1 MSLLTTPWDF
11 RLLLALLPLQT
22 KLYLIFLLTVVFY
35 SAISSCL
42 ILAKTSKSFV
52 HTHLAQDICSQ
63 LAQRLGNLRQL
74 HLLLF
79 LLFGIFLTD
88 GTFRALQTLVRSRMS
103 LGEVSIDQII
113 DPLLCFSFVVLSAL
127 TFLHALQWLAS
138 SRLQQLPSTRA
149 Q

>member
-1 MSLLTTPWDF
+1 MRLLTTPWDF

-22 KLYLIFLLTVVFY
+22 KLYLVFLLTVVFY
-35 SAISSCL
+35 SGISSCL

-52 HTHLAQDICSQ
+52 HTHPAQDICSQ

-79 LLFGIFLTD
+79 LLFGIFLTNEA
-88 GTFRALQTLVRSRMS
+88 FRAMRALVLSRTS
-103 LGEVSIDQII
+103 LGEVSINQVF

-138 SRLQQLPSTRA
+138 YRLQHSPSTPA
-149 Q
+149 L

>member
-103 LGEVSIDQII
+103 L
-113 DPLLCFSFVVLSAL
+113 VLSAL